1 MTALNIAE
9 EAAQLDLLPRSV
21 CLPRSRAPEIVV
33 CGGASASEP
42 LDRPLRR
49 SSLDVLFVIVG
60 LEARRLVATT
70 RVVAR
75 ALRLPDT
82 ESATRNL
89 ERTLR
94 SLSQPT
100 PEGRAV
106 LAIAG
111 RWKKARGRPSCVWT
125 VTPAGRA
132 ELILEHERAHAED
145 RHRAARAMRRARAR
159 AR

>member
-1 MTALNIAE
+1 MTALVEITE
-9 EAAQLDLLPRSV
+9 EATQLDLLPRSA

-42 LDRPLRR
+42 LERPLRR
-49 SSLDVLFVIVG
+49 SSLDALFVVVG
-60 LEARRLVATT
+60 LEARRLVSTT
-70 RVVAR
+70 RVIAR
-75 ALRLPDT
+75 AMRLPDT

-94 SLSQPT
+94 SL
-100 PEGRAV
+100 EGRGV

-132 ELILEHERAHAED
+132 ELLLEHERAHAED
-145 RHRAARAMRRARAR
+145 RHRAARAVRRAAR
-159 AR
+159 AKTR

>member
-1 MTALNIAE
+1 MTALVEVTE
-9 EAAQLDLLPRSV
+9 EAAQLDLLPRSA
-21 CLPRSRAPEIVV
+21 CLPRSRAPEIMV
-33 CGGASASEP
+33 CGGASAAEP

-49 SSLDVLFVIVG
+49 SSLDVLFVVVG

-70 RVVAR
+70 RVIAR

-94 SLSQPT
+94 SL
-100 PEGRAV
+100 EGRGV

-132 ELILEHERAHAED
+132 ELLLEHERAHAED
-145 RHRAARAMRRARAR
+145 RHRAARAVRRAAR
-159 AR
+159 AKAR